1 MQQHVKIL
9 AWLHI
14 VFGILG
20 ILLGIVLLMFFGGM
34 AGVIAAT
41 DASDSKAA
49 GMAIMGIIGLVALI
63 VLVVVSVPGLIAGVG
78 LLGFRPW
85 ARILGIVISALDLLH
100 VPFGTALGIY
110 GLWVLLSPEG
120 EALFRRAPVVQPW
133 TRSA

>member
-9 AWLHI
+9 GWLHI
-14 VFGILG
+14 SFGIIG
-20 ILLGIVLLMFFGGM
+20 ILIGIAIVMFFGGM

-41 DASDSKAA
+41 DRTDSAA
-49 GMAIMGIIGLVALI
+49 VGMAIMGFIGILALI
-63 VLVVVSVPGLIAGVG
+63 VMLVLSVPGVIAGFG
-78 LLGFRPW
+78 LLSFRPW
-85 ARILGIVISALDLLH
+85 ARILTIVLSALDLIH